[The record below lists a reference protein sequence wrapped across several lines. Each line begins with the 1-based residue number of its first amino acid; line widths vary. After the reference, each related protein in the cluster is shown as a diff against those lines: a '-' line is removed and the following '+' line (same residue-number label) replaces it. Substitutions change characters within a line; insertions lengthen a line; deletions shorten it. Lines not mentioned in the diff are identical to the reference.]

1 MVNPIDNL
9 RSELQRPG
17 EAWIELLQREFKA
30 LRKGIVSDIV
40 TELRHSTRKTP
51 RHRTDPHKE
60 AIARLIQEDPEIRN
74 LQICRQMDKLQ
85 EKIVRL
91 LSAAFLAFPF
101 LGGIVSPGWQP
112 RTFVSRFYSAR
123 PSIT

>member
-85 EKIVRL
+85 EK
-91 LSAAFLAFPF
+91 SSDY
-101 LGGIVSPGWQP
+101 SPP
-112 RTFVSRFYSAR
+112 RSWPSRFWVESYRQVGNRVHSYLG
-123 PSIT
+123 SIRRGLR